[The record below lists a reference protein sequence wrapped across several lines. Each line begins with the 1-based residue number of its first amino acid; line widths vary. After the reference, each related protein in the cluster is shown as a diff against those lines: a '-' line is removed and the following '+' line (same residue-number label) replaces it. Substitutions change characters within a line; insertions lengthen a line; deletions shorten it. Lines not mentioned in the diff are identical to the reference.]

1 MIDDATLAAWER
13 FLREPVP
20 LGARDIQEANLI
32 EIADRAIAEIR
43 RLREVE
49 RAVWSQGLEAD
60 GQTMATLTLE
70 NQRFKASLAAH
81 QAVVRELAKVL
92 HPFTF
97 PTEFEGSFIVM
108 GRDVNRARQILTHP
122 LVQRALGEK
131 A

>member
-1 MIDDATLAAWER
+1 MIDDATLAAWEQHHR
-13 FLREPVP
+13 HIDEWGYALQMT
-20 LGARDIQEANLI
+20 LNLCVVCL
-32 EIADRAIAEIR
+32 AITEIR
-43 RLREVE
+43 RLREEVE
-49 RAVWSQGLEAD
+49 QCHSDAGFVIPALRE
-60 GQTMATLTLE
+60 
-70 NQRFKASLAAH
+70 SLAAH